1 MLVAP
6 SAQYL
11 DSIAYTWY
19 GRTSHSIATMGF
31 FQSFSAV
38 LFLSSVA
45 LSQQQY
51 KKLQIH
57 ETALAV
63 PNDWTYIQRA
73 EPSLVIRLSVA
84 LVQPYL
90 GDLRKRLDT
99 ISNPS
104 HQDFGSHLSKDQLR
118 QYQLPHNDAVDSVVI
133 WLENHDIVDF
143 REEGAW
149 VHFNASVASIN
160 SLLHCELGKYENDA
174 FQTVYRASEYS
185 LPSDLVEHVNFIY
198 PITQFVGSPK
208 RRPAVRL
215 REDDNHGIEA
225 RQTTTLPQSCWNNVI
240 PDCVA
245 DIYNI
250 NYTPD
255 TSSPSSIGI
264 AGFLDEYP
272 SLDAVH
278 TFLQKYSPSRNASG
292 YSPLYDFRVEA
303 INGGLPIN
311 NGSGVE
317 AILDTEYSMS
327 FTQPLNVTYY
337 STGGRGPDLGS
348 NGTEVGPALSSDEP
362 WKEFLEYMLA
372 KDDETLPQVLSISYT
387 DTEQDIPQ
395 PYASMVCDLFMQLT
409 SRGVSIL
416 IASGDGGAAGTGYQ
430 DCYANDGTHSHAKF
444 LPTFP
449 VGCPY
454 VTSVGATGNY
464 LPAAPSSLSS
474 GGFSDYF
481 PRPAWQDNAAL
492 AYINSL
498 NGSHNG
504 FYNASGR
511 GIPDISAVGSRF
523 LIGAGGF
530 EWLQSGTSASTP
542 VWAAIIALINDKR
555 MRAGKPSL
563 GFLNPILYSSNLSAA
578 FDDVVTGSGGSCTWG
593 SNVELGWAATPGWD
607 PATGLGT
614 PNFPKLLEILG

>member
-1 MLVAP
+1 
-6 SAQYL
+6 
-11 DSIAYTWY
+11 
-19 GRTSHSIATMGF
+19 MGF
-31 FQSFSAV
+31 FQSLSAV

-45 LSQQQY
+45 LSQPRHRT
-51 KKLQIH
+51 LQIH

-73 EPSLVIRLSVA
+73 EDSVVLRLSVA
-84 LVQPYL
+84 LKQPYL
-90 GDLRKRLDT
+90 RDLQNRLDT
-99 ISNPS
+99 ISKPS

-118 QYQLPHNDAVDSVVI
+118 QYQLPRRDTVDSVLI
-133 WLENHDIVDF
+133 WLQSHNIVDF
-143 REEGAW
+143 QEEGAW
-149 VHFNASVASIN
+149 IHFNASVASIN
-160 SLLHCELGKYENDA
+160 SLLHCELAKYKNDA
-174 FQTVYRASEYS
+174 SQTVHRASEYS
-185 LPSDLVEHVNFIY
+185 LPSDLAEHINFIY
-198 PITQFVGSPK
+198 PVTQFIGSPK
-208 RRPAVRL
+208 PRL
-215 REDDNHGIEA
+215 AAEHRGDDNRRIEE
-225 RQTTTLPQSCWNNVI
+225 RQTTTLPRSCWNNVI

-250 NYTPD
+250 SYTPD
-255 TSSPSSIGI
+255 ASSPSTIGI
-264 AGFLDEYP
+264 AGFLEQYP
-272 SLDAVH
+272 SLDYVH
-278 TFLQKYSPSRNASG
+278 TFLQKYSPRRNSSG
-292 YSPLYDFRVEA
+292 YSPLYNFKVEA

-337 STGGRGPDLGS
+337 STGGRGPDLGA
-348 NGTEVGPALSSDEP
+348 NGIEVGPTQSADEP

-387 DTEQDIPQ
+387 DNEQDIPR
-395 PYASMVCDLFMQLT
+395 PYANLVCDLFMQLT

-416 IASGDGGAAGTGYQ
+416 IASGDGGAAGIGYQ
-430 DCYANDGTHSHAKF
+430 DCYANDGTQSHVKF

-481 PRPAWQDNAAL
+481 PRPTWQDKAAL
-492 AYINSL
+492 TYIDSL
-498 NGSHNG
+498 KGSHDG
-504 FYNASGR
+504 FYNKSGR

-555 MRAGKPSL
+555 MRTGKPSL

-607 PATGLGT
+607 PVTGLGT